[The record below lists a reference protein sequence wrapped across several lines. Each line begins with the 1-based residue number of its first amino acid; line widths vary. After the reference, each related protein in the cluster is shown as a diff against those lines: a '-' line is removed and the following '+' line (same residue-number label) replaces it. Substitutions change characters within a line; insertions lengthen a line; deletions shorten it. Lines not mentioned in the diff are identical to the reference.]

1 MSSAQSVHAWD
12 EPEGIAPRGTLVVLP
27 GRGEHGGVYERFG
40 RRIAADGYR
49 VRALADPSPN
59 PSGVTDQA
67 AKDFNETLQAIGV
80 AVRQAGE
87 GYEGAE
93 GSAKKL
99 WG

>member
-1 MSSAQSVHAWD
+1 MSGHIKVTFAEIQQAAGDISTASTTIDQHLDQLKSKIAPIVADWTGEASEQYQQAQKAWD
-12 EPEGIAPRGTLVVLP
+12 
-27 GRGEHGGVYERFG
+27 
-40 RRIAADGYR
+40 D
-49 VRALADPSPN
+49 
-59 PSGVTDQA
+59 A

-93 GSAKKL
+93 GSAKML

>member
-1 MSSAQSVHAWD
+1 MSSQIKVTFAEIQQAASDITSASNTIDQHLDALKNK
-12 EPEGIAPRGTLVVLP
+12 IAPIVADWTGDASTA
-27 GRGEHGGVYERFG
+27 YQDAQ
-40 RRIAADGYR
+40 RRW
-49 VRALADPSPN
+49 
-59 PSGVTDQA
+59 DQA

>member
-1 MSSAQSVHAWD
+1 MSQGHIKVTFAEIQQAASDITTASTTIDQHLDQLKAKIAPIVADWTGAASEQYQQAQKAWD
-12 EPEGIAPRGTLVVLP
+12 
-27 GRGEHGGVYERFG
+27 
-40 RRIAADGYR
+40 D
-49 VRALADPSPN
+49 
-59 PSGVTDQA
+59 A

>member
-1 MSSAQSVHAWD
+1 MAEGHIKVTFAEIQQAAQDITTASSTIDQHLGTLKSKIAPIVADWTGDASEQYQQAQKAWD
-12 EPEGIAPRGTLVVLP
+12 
-27 GRGEHGGVYERFG
+27 
-40 RRIAADGYR
+40 D
-49 VRALADPSPN
+49 
-59 PSGVTDQA
+59 A

-80 AVRQAGE
+80 AVRQAGA

>member
-1 MSSAQSVHAWD
+1 VGSSHIKVTFAEIQQAASDITNASNTIDQHLGQLKQKIAPIVADWTGDASESYQQAQKAWD
-12 EPEGIAPRGTLVVLP
+12 
-27 GRGEHGGVYERFG
+27 
-40 RRIAADGYR
+40 D
-49 VRALADPSPN
+49 
-59 PSGVTDQA
+59 A

>member
-1 MSSAQSVHAWD
+1 MGNSRIKVTFAEIQQASSDITTASSTIDQHLSALKSK
-12 EPEGIAPRGTLVVLP
+12 IAPIVADWTGD
-27 GRGEHGGVYERFG
+27 
-40 RRIAADGYR
+40 AAEAYQVAQKNWD
-49 VRALADPSPN
+49 D
-59 PSGVTDQA
+59 A

>member
-1 MSSAQSVHAWD
+1 MSGEIRVTFAEIQQASTDITNASNTIDQHLSD
-12 EPEGIAPRGTLVVLP
+12 LKGKIAPIVADWTGDAS
-27 GRGEHGGVYERFG
+27 EAYQDAQ
-40 RRIAADGYR
+40 RRW
-49 VRALADPSPN
+49 
-59 PSGVTDQA
+59 DQA

-87 GYEGAE
+87 GYQDAE